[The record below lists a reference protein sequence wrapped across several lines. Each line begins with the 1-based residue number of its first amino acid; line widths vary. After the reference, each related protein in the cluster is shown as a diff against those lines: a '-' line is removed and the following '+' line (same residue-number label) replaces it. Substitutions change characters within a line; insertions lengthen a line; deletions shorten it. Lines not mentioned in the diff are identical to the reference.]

1 MNTRTNWNERHA
13 ARETPTEPAAFVAD
27 RAHLLPPGGRALDVA
42 GGTGRHAV
50 WLARRGFEVT
60 LVDVSDV
67 GLARATSAADDA
79 GVMIATVQVDL
90 AAEAESL
97 PPGPFDAIVVHHYLD
112 RDVWS
117 ALPDALAPGGVLL
130 VCQPTVR
137 NLERHPRPSARW
149 LLDEG
154 EIGLLTQVAVDAD
167 PDLEVVEITE
177 DWTDE
182 GRHEARLVLRRAR

>member
-1 MNTRTNWNERHA
+1 MNTRANWNERHA
-13 ARETPTEPAAFVAD
+13 AGETSTEPAAFVTE

-42 GGTGRHAV
+42 GGAGRHSV

-67 GLARATSAADDA
+67 GLARAASAAVDA
-79 GVMIATVQVDL
+79 GVTIATVQVDL
-90 AAEAESL
+90 EAEAESL
-97 PPGPFDAIVVHHYLD
+97 PSGPFDVIVVHHYLD

-137 NLERHPRPSARW
+137 NLERHARPSARW

-154 EIGLLTQVAVDAD
+154 EIGILTQVIVDAD
-167 PDLEVVEITE
+167 PDLEVVEVTE